1 MPGVQLDARFGDGL
15 LVELPFPAQRAV
27 VDKLMTS
34 YLNTIRRASQTIY
47 VLDLSGSME
56 GPRIEAL
63 RSALISLAS
72 GKSRDGSRGFTSF
85 RDREVVSLLGYS
97 DTPRR
102 PQVFRIP
109 ASGSRKALADIRGAA
124 RDLEPSGYTATYSA
138 LRAAYRL
145 AAKQTAARPGA
156 LTTIVL
162 MTDGETNRG
171 ATARQFRS
179 YYRDLPPA
187 ARAVPT
193 FTVKFGPADPRAL
206 SAVSELTGGKLF
218 VVRGNRLAGAFKEI
232 RAYQS
237 RTSHGLLGFGA

>member
-1 MPGVQLDARFGDGL
+1 MIMDQTSRRPAVPGVQLDARFGDGL

-27 VDKLMTS
+27 VDKLITS

-56 GPRIEAL
+56 GHRIEAL
-63 RSALISLAS
+63 RSALISLA
-72 GKSRDGSRGFTSF
+72 GGQGRAGSRGFTSF
-85 RDREVVSLLGYS
+85 RDREAVSLLGYS

-109 ASGSRKALADIRGAA
+109 AGGSRKVLADIRGAA

-232 RAYQS
+232 RAYQ
-237 RTSHGLLGFGA
+237 